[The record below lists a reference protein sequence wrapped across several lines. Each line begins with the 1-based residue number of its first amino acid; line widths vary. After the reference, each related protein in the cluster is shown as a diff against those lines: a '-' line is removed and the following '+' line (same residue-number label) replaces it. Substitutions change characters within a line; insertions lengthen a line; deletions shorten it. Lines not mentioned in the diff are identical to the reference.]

1 MKRVVILGST
11 GSVGVNALRVIAEH
25 PEAFQVVGL
34 AARANIERLAEQIA
48 RCRPQM
54 VAVHDAGRAAALTS
68 QVSGVTRVVA
78 GLDGLRQ
85 VATLPSADI
94 VVAAMS
100 GSEGLVPLLEA
111 IAAGKQIA
119 LANKEAMVMAGEL
132 IVRRLQQHGTT
143 LIPVDS
149 EHSAIFQCLHGRA
162 SEAVA
167 RLCLTGSGG
176 PLRTIPKAQFAALA
190 PDVVLTHPKWR
201 MGPKITVDSATLM
214 NKGLEIIEARW
225 LFGVP
230 VERIDVLIHPEACI
244 HSLVEFVDGSVLA
257 QLAYNDMRLPIQYAL
272 SFPERLPC
280 SCPRLALEQ
289 LRALT
294 FEPPDL
300 AKFPCLDMAR
310 QAARDG
316 GTAPVVLNAANE
328 AAVHAY
334 LEGRLPFV
342 DVPDVIAQ
350 VLSRHRRVAADT
362 LEAILHA
369 DGWAREEAARAM
381 ASRPAASVE
390 VVQSP

>member
-1 MKRVVILGST
+1 MKRVVVLGST

-25 PEAFQVVGL
+25 PEAFQVAGL
-34 AARANIERLAEQIA
+34 AARSNIERLAEQIA
-48 RCRPQM
+48 QHRPSLA
-54 VAVHDAGRAAALTS
+54 AVHDADRAAALAGR
-68 QVSGVTRVVA
+68 VSGATRVVA

-85 VATLPSADI
+85 AATLPDADI

-100 GSEGLVPLLEA
+100 GSDGLVPLLDA

-132 IVRRLQQHGTT
+132 IVRQLGHHQAT

-149 EHSAIFQCLHGRA
+149 EHSAIFQCLHGHA
-162 SEAVA
+162 APAVA

-176 PLRTIPKAQFAALA
+176 PLRTIPQDQFAALSS
-190 PDVVLTHPKWR
+190 DVILTHPKWR

-257 QLAYNDMRLPIQYAL
+257 QLASNDMRLPIQYAL

-280 SCPRLALEQ
+280 SCPRLSLQE
-289 LRALT
+289 LRTLT

-300 AKFPCLDMAR
+300 AKFPCLGMAQ

-316 GTAPVVLNAANE
+316 GTAPVALNAANE
-328 AAVHAY
+328 MAVQAY
-334 LEGRLPFV
+334 LEGRWPFV
-342 DVPDVIAQ
+342 GIPDVIAR
-350 VLSRHRRVAADT
+350 VLSRHHRAPADT
-362 LEAILHA
+362 LEAILQA
-369 DGWAREEAARAM
+369 DHWAREEAARAM
-381 ASRPAASVE
+381 APRPAASMESVR
-390 VVQSP
+390 